1 MHPQNELVF
10 HKEAA
15 EAFSKPVV
23 PFQSCAS
30 SSTFLCGFK
39 GLLPS
44 GGRLC
49 ITDWPGDVTTVRT
62 VPFQEL
68 GGLTRSYTF
77 DSVTGCTFNRS
88 RTSEILEYRFKVSRC
103 GNWVFHCRLPFRHSG
118 PSFQQPRYPA
128 LIPHSLRSQGNSAR
142 MKN

>member
-15 EAFSKPVV
+15 EAFCKPVV

-49 ITDWPGDVTTVRT
+49 ITDWPGGVTTVRT

-77 DSVTGCTFNRS
+77 DSVTGCTCNRS
-88 RTSEILEYRFKVSRC
+88 RTSEILEYRFKKSADVETGFSIAD
-103 GNWVFHCRLPFRHSG
+103 FHSDILDLLFSSPDILP
-118 PSFQQPRYPA
+118 
-128 LIPHSLRSQGNSAR
+128 
-142 MKN
+142 

>member
-1 MHPQNELVF
+1 MRPQNELVF

-88 RTSEILEYRFKVSRC
+88 RTSEILEYCFKKSADVETGFSIAD
-103 GNWVFHCRLPFRHSG
+103 FHSDILDLLFSSPDILP
-118 PSFQQPRYPA
+118 
-128 LIPHSLRSQGNSAR
+128 
-142 MKN
+142 